1 MKSLSCAIAAT
12 LLIGLSCTHAPVR
25 EKEWEALTAQIE
37 QSLERT
43 RKGKEIA
50 PELDLIDLA
59 ERALALAEKTFGPGD
74 VRLAKS
80 LHNLAQVYVSSFRYE
95 EAGPLFEKALSIY
108 ENSSK
113 RGSREHARIRIDQ
126 GVFCILSSMQMPDN
140 QKRAPASFKDAIGML
155 EAFPEPTTDLADAIL
170 YLAMFVEPNAPQE
183 AEILYKRLIEVRAGL
198 LGKDH
203 PEVAEAMTTL
213 AGLYLSQ
220 DRFAE
225 AEALYKRALAIHEKA
240 ASGDRSLLI
249 GSLYDMGAVYEEQRK
264 YDEAEPYYRRAF
276 EISERY
282 YGPQSLH
289 LTPDMA
295 LMAGFYLYHGG
306 YSGSIKAEAL
316 YRRLVSIYDKYPG
329 KEDLAQAKAIYN
341 LLLAMYV
348 RGKKDDEEAFLKK
361 ALTLWGR
368 IPDRRDQEYPEF
380 ADTLTYMALFFWNKK
395 DLAQAEIYFKRALV
409 AWEHVPN
416 HESGWDLL
424 LFLDTVAAFY
434 KEKGMLSEAKKLED
448 RAAAIKSK
456 LNKERDL
463 R

>member
-1 MKSLSCAIAAT
+1 MKSLSWAIAAT

-50 PELDLIDLA
+50 PEPGLIDLA
-59 ERALALAEKTFGPGD
+59 ERASMLAESTFGPGD
-74 VRLAKS
+74 VRTAKS
-80 LHNLAQVYVSSFRYE
+80 LHNLAQVYILSYRYE
-95 EAGPLFEKALSIY
+95 EAGPLFDKALSIY
-108 ENSSK
+108 EDSSRK
-113 RGSREHARIRIDQ
+113 RSREHAKTLVDH

-155 EAFPEPTTDLADAIL
+155 KELPQPTADLADTIL
-170 YLAMFVEPNAPQE
+170 YLAMFLGPTAPKE
-183 AEILYKRLIEVRAGL
+183 AETLYKRLIEVRAAL

-203 PEVAEAMTTL
+203 AEVAEAMTTL

-220 DRFAE
+220 DRLAE

-240 ASGDRSLLI
+240 ATGDRSLLI

-264 YDEAEPYYRRAF
+264 YDEAESYYRRAF
-276 EISERY
+276 EISERD
-282 YGPQSLH
+282 YGPQSLD
-289 LTPDMA
+289 LAPDMA
-295 LMAGFYLYHGG
+295 FMAGFYLYHGG
-306 YSGSIKAEAL
+306 YSGSVKAEAL

-348 RGKKDDEEAFLKK
+348 RGKKDDEGALLKK
-361 ALTLWGR
+361 ALSLWGR
-368 IPDRRDQEYPEF
+368 IPDRRDREYPEF

-395 DLAQAEIYFKRALV
+395 DSAKAETYFKRALV
-409 AWEHVPN
+409 AWEHVPDR
-416 HESGWDLL
+416 EKSWGFP

-434 KEKGMLSEAKKLED
+434 REKGMLSEAKKLED
-448 RAAAIKSK
+448 RATAIKSK
-456 LNKERDL
+456 LNNERDL